1 VVSTGRPAHAPTCAW
16 IERFVAKKAG
26 LVGVLV
32 SLSFP
37 VATGARAEQRT
48 DARAPSTQLDHV
60 VARWWSAELG
70 DVRRPQLVFA
80 RQLAFQARLE
90 AMAQG
95 EPPDAAIGDRHLRAA
110 LHRHVTESMLER
122 LPLEPPA
129 QPVEVARRA
138 EQARHALLARVGSE
152 QRLDAARDLEGLSR
166 DELDALLRRTARAS
180 LYLERMVAPQLVP
193 TDLELSELHASDAT
207 PFSDMPLSSAMEPMR
222 RWVLGQRLAEA
233 LDAFFQRAR
242 TRITIRWTT
251 KPIGKAG

>member
-1 VVSTGRPAHAPTCAW
+1 MVSALGRGRARSGARRARAAELGAALVAALLSLTLAGRARADQPAGPAAPTT
-16 IERFVAKKAG
+16 K
-26 LVGVLV
+26 
-32 SLSFP
+32 
-37 VATGARAEQRT
+37 
-48 DARAPSTQLDHV
+48 LDHV

-95 EPPDAAIGDRHLRAA
+95 EAPDAAIGDRHLRAA
-110 LHRHVTESMLER
+110 LNRHVTESMLER

-129 QPVEVARRA
+129 QPLEVARRA
-138 EQARHALLARVGSE
+138 EQARQALFARVGSE
-152 QRLDAARDLEGLSR
+152 ERLLVARALEGISR

-193 TDLELSELHASDAT
+193 TDIELAELHASGAT
-207 PFSDMPLSSAMEPMR
+207 PFTDTPIASAMEPMR

-242 TRITIRWTT
+242 TRITIRWTAR
-251 KPIGKAG
+251 PVGRAG

>member
-1 VVSTGRPAHAPTCAW
+1 MVSPFARSRVPVGARRARSAA
-16 IERFVAKKAG
+16 IAAG
-26 LVGVLV
+26 LLAA
-32 SLSFP
+32 SLALTIGGS
-37 VATGARAEQRT
+37 ARADQ
-48 DARAPSTQLDHV
+48 AASATQPVTKLDHV

-95 EPPDAAIGDRHLRAA
+95 EAPDSAIGDRHLRAA

-138 EQARHALLARVGSE
+138 EQARQALFARVGSE
-152 QRLDAARDLEGLSR
+152 ERLLAARALEGISR

-193 TDLELSELHASDAT
+193 TDLELAELHASGAT
-207 PFSDMPLSSAMEPMR
+207 PFSDTPIASAMEPMR

-242 TRITIRWTT
+242 TRITIRWTAR
-251 KPIGKAG
+251 PVGRAG

>member
-1 VVSTGRPAHAPTCAW
+1 MVSAARPTRAGAAHRRVGALGAA
-16 IERFVAKKAG
+16 FVAA
-26 LVGVLV
+26 LLAALPIVGD
-32 SLSFP
+32 
-37 VATGARAEQRT
+37 AHAEQRASPRT
-48 DARAPSTQLDHV
+48 TPTKLDHV

-95 EPPDAAIGDRHLRAA
+95 EAPDASIGDRHLRAA

-138 EQARHALLARVGSE
+138 EQARHALFARVGSE
-152 QRLDAARDLEGLSR
+152 ERLLVARELEGISR

-193 TDLELSELHASDAT
+193 TDLELSELHASGAT
-207 PFSDMPLSSAMEPMR
+207 PFTDTPLSSAMEPMR
-222 RWVLGQRLAEA
+222 RWMLGQRLAEA

-242 TRITIRWTT
+242 TRITIRWTA
-251 KPIGKAG
+251 KPVGGAG